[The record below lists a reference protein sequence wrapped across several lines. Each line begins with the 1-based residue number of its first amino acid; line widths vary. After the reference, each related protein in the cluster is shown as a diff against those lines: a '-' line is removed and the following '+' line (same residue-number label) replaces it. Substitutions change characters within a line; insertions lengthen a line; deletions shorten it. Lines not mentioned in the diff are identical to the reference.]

1 MALNAKEAF
10 SMVKQ
15 SAKDFGDDD
24 CPRLAAALAY
34 YIVFALPPLLI
45 LIMKIVGTFVS
56 QEQVQ
61 SALSGQFGQMI
72 GSDGAK
78 TVQTMIASAKQ
89 PGGGVLSTVLGIA
102 ALVLGATGAFMQLQS
117 ALDRAWEVKTIETKF
132 GPVTYKSHADH
143 ALINRHGYSF
153 PLPPHPFRQ

>member
-89 PGGGVLSTVLGIA
+89 PGGGVLSTVLGIDWNPLLNDRHA
-102 ALVLGATGAFMQLQS
+102 ILGWTDLLKRS
-117 ALDRAWEVKTIETKF
+117 SSWSR
-132 GPVTYKSHADH
+132 S
-143 ALINRHGYSF
+143 S
-153 PLPPHPFRQ
+153 